1 MGAWE
6 YAFALV
12 SFGEMRREG
21 DFRLINGLLRSG
33 RSGPNTSSMAYHV
46 FIDGSEGT
54 TGLQIHERLAERDD
68 LELITIEPER
78 RKDPAARAEC
88 LNAADVAFLCLP
100 DAAARES
107 VGLVTNPDT
116 VIIDAS
122 TAHRVDPA
130 WAFGLPELS
139 PAYRERLATA
149 NRIANIGCHAGA
161 FLLGVTPLVRAGL
174 VPAETRLSCFSLTG
188 YSGGGKKMIATY
200 EAADRPTSLDSP
212 RPYALGLAHKHLPE
226 MRQHSGLT
234 HAPLFNPVVGAFRQG
249 LAVTVPLHL
258 AELPGTPSPQAV
270 RSALAEA
277 YAGQTFVR
285 VLPFDDAANLD
296 AGFLDVQ
303 ACNGTNRADVMVFG
317 NAEQAVVSVRIDNL
331 GKGASG
337 SAVQCMNIR
346 LGLPEDTGLTV

>member
-1 MGAWE
+1 M
-6 YAFALV
+6 AFK
-12 SFGEMRREG
+12 
-21 DFRLINGLLRSG
+21 
-33 RSGPNTSSMAYHV
+33 V

-54 TGLQIHERLAERDD
+54 TGLQIHERLAARDD
-68 LELITIEPER
+68 LELVSIDPAL

-100 DAAARES
+100 DEAARES
-107 VGLVTNPDT
+107 ASLVTNPDT

-130 WAFGLPELS
+130 WAYGLPELS
-139 PAYRERLATA
+139 AAYRERLTTA
-149 NRIANIGCHAGA
+149 HRIANIGCHAGA
-161 FLLGVTPLVRAGL
+161 FILGMAPLVGAGL
-174 VPAETRLSCFSLTG
+174 IPTEARLSCFSLTG

-200 EAADRPTSLDSP
+200 EADDPPATLDSP

-226 MRQHSGLT
+226 MKQHSGLR
-234 HAPLFNPVVGAFRQG
+234 HAPLFNPIVGAFRQG
-249 LAVTVPLHL
+249 LAVTVPLSL
-258 AELPGTPSPQAV
+258 TELPGQPSPQQLHAV
-270 RSALAEA
+270 LSEA
-277 YAGQTFVR
+277 YAGQKFVR

-303 ACNGTNRADVMVFG
+303 ACNGTNRADLMVFG
-317 NAEQAVVSVRIDNL
+317 HAEQAVVTVRIDNL

-346 LGLPEDTGLTV
+346 LGLPEDAGLTV